1 MSQTGFIE
9 EFHGYVRSGDL
20 QNAVKCYEIDSS
32 VISAINKSGF
42 PPIVIAAY
50 NEQYEMTQWLLEKGA
65 DVDARDS
72 AGNTALMGICFKGYE
87 DIADLLLTYKS
98 DINAQNLSGATALI
112 FTLTFGQMDMF
123 KFLLKKGADKSIKDG
138 SGKTA
143 LMHAEAMKNAMAID
157 LLSK

>member
-1 MSQTGFIE
+1 MSQAGFIE

-20 QNAVKCYEIDSS
+20 QNAEKCYEIDSS
-32 VISAINKSGF
+32 IISTNNKSGF

-50 NEQYEMTQWLLEKGA
+50 NEQYEITQWLLEQGA
-65 DVDARDS
+65 AVDARDS

-98 DINAQNLSGATALI
+98 DINAKNLSGATALI
-112 FTLTFGQMDMF
+112 YALTFGQMDMF
-123 KFLLKKGADKSIKDG
+123 KFLLKKGADKNIKDG

-143 LMHAEAMKNAMAID
+143 LIHAESMKNAVAIE
-157 LLSK
+157 LLST